1 MHVVDGVEM
10 VDVREAARLA
20 SRSPETIRR
29 WVWSGKVHAVKDG
42 TKLLIPR
49 REVELQAVPEGGE
62 SRSTM
67 TLAEWIA
74 VRDERVARRP
84 AATPGASARD
94 ILLEERYERGYG
106 AGS

>member
-29 WVWSGKVHAVKDG
+29 WVWAGKVHAVKYG

-49 REVELQAVPEGGE
+49 REVEPADAADVAERASGMTFVEWADLVQA
-62 SRSTM
+62 R
-67 TLAEWIA
+67 A
-74 VRDERVARRP
+74 VKRP
-84 AATPGASARD
+84 GPSEPSAQD
-94 ILLEERYERGYG
+94 LLLEERYERGYG

>member
-29 WVWSGKVHAVKDG
+29 WVWSGKVHAVKYG

-49 REVELQAVPEGGE
+49 REVEPAETGE
-62 SRSTM
+62 MSERSAGM
-67 TLAEWIA
+67 TLSEWADMVQARA
-74 VRDERVARRP
+74 VRRGGVPGPSAADLVLEDRERRSN
-84 AATPGASARD
+84 GADS
-94 ILLEERYERGYG
+94 
-106 AGS
+106 